1 MSHYR
6 IILPLFLSLIV
17 FSHSIVAGS
26 EIKDELC
33 VGLRNSFNHPRYLF
47 AVGAIIGLSQ
57 FDKEVQ
63 SFSRQ
68 HPLPGFL
75 DRFGDYYGKGLNYS
89 LASGVIWLDRGKSR
103 HELTRRWRQMSEAY
117 ALTTLATLI
126 LKKASHRFRPDH
138 SNRHSFP
145 SGHTSSSFCT
155 AAFLYGRQG
164 RMVGTIGY
172 ALAAL
177 TGYQRLQ
184 ANKHWWSDVLAG
196 GLLGQLVGKGFSRL
210 QEGART
216 RVADQ
221 PKLSLHWTVAW

>member
-1 MSHYR
+1 MSNYR

-17 FSHSIVAGS
+17 FSHSSVAGS
-26 EIKDELC
+26 EIKDELSD
-33 VGLRNSFNHPRYLF
+33 GLRYSFNNPRYLF

-63 SFSRQ
+63 SCSRQ
-68 HPLPGFL
+68 HPLPRLL
-75 DRFGDYYGKGLNYS
+75 DRFGDNYGKGLNYI

-103 HELTRRWRQMSEAY
+103 HELTRRWRHMTEAY
-117 ALTTLATLI
+117 TANALATLI
-126 LKKASHRFRPDH
+126 LKKASHRYRPDH

-164 RMVGTIGY
+164 RITGSIGY

-210 QEGART
+210 QEGARAP
-216 RVADQ
+216 VADQ
-221 PKLSLHWTVAW
+221 PKLSLHWTIAW